1 MTTLLVEHRVTDYA
15 AWKAV
20 YDEVDAARTAAGV
33 TSHRVLRKADDPDLV
48 VVEHVFPDAAA
59 AGAFLQ
65 NPELGEAMKRAGVVG
80 ESVRPLILED
90 GE

>member
-15 AWKAV
+15 TWKAV
-20 YDEVDAARTAAGV
+20 YDEVDPIRVAAGV
-33 TSHRVLRKADDPDLV
+33 TSHRILRKADDPDLV
-48 VVEHVFPDAAA
+48 VVEHAFPDAAS

-65 NPELGEAMKRAGVVG
+65 NPELGEAMKRGGVVV
-80 ESVRPLILED
+80 ESVRPMILED